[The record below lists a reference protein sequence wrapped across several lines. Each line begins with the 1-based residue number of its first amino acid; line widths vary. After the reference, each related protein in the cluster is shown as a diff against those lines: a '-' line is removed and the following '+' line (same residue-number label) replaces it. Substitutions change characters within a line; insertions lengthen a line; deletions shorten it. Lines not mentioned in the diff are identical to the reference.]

1 MRASVVGDDVIAVE
15 RVLLALDWIRVRGS
29 ERYEAAYFSGSS
41 TTFNVPTDIL
51 LFPLWKGWR
60 ITFEQV
66 SS

>member
-1 MRASVVGDDVIAVE
+1 MQVQLIGDDVIAVG
-15 RVLLALDWIRVRGS
+15 RVLLALDWIRVNES

-60 ITFEQV
+60 VTFE
-66 SS
+66 